1 VNIVTRLALP
11 VVLLTVAACGE
22 SGVNVETSSPDTTN
36 APSTTSAPGADHEV
50 VVRLETAGGLVPPD
64 YFFRSLP
71 SLVIYADGLVITQ
84 GPQIAIYP
92 APALP
97 SLVARRLDGAGL
109 AAVKELIT
117 EAGLVTKTPPDYNA
131 VPVQVAD
138 GPTTTLVVA
147 FDGITATHA
156 AYALGMGQTAETGAR
171 KTLADVVARL
181 TELDRLVGA
190 EHIGPEKMFAPR
202 RFAIRTS
209 PSEADPSSPVVDW
222 PLANVSL
229 SDAAECLV
237 VDDPAAPALFSA
249 MTTETRVRQADVIYS
264 IAVRPVLPAEPG
276 CGTSGGREA
285 IGTLSV

>member
-1 VNIVTRLALP
+1 M
-11 VVLLTVAACGE
+11 AACGE
-22 SGVNVETSSPDTTN
+22 SGVTNAGTSSPDTTG
-36 APSTTSAPGADHEV
+36 APSTTSAPGEDHGV

-97 SLVARRLDGAGL
+97 SVVARRLDGSGL
-109 AAVKELIT
+109 AAVKKVIT
-117 EAGLVTKTPPDYNA
+117 DAGLVTATPPDYA
-131 VPVQVAD
+131 EVPVQVAD
-138 GPTTTLVVA
+138 GPTTTLIVT

-156 AYALGMGQTAETGAR
+156 AYALGMGQASETGAR

-181 TELDRLVGA
+181 NELDGLVGA
-190 EHIGPEKMFAPR
+190 EHIGPEARFAPT

-209 PSEADPSSPVVDW
+209 PSEADPSSRVVDW

-237 VDDPAAPALFSA
+237 VDDPAAPALFSS

-276 CGTSGGREA
+276 CGTGD
-285 IGTLSV
+285 